1 MNIRSLQA
9 MVDETDLAMKSEE
22 RKESTFSQNHAA
34 TRTSA
39 PSPGLTVETSAQ

>member
-22 RKESTFSQNHAA
+22 RKESTFSQNHCSDKDIS
-34 TRTSA
+34 TITWSYC
-39 PSPGLTVETSAQ
+39 GN